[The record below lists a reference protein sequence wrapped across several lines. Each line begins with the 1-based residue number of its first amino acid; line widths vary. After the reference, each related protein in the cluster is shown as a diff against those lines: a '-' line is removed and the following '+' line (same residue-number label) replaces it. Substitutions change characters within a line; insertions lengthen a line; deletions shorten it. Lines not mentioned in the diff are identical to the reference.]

1 MQGRIY
7 TIEQAAAVVG
17 CNARTVRRHL
27 TAGRLPGAYQQHT
40 AHGSAWRIP
49 AAGVDWLRSHLAL
62 EVMPGAVEVEV
73 ELPAPAPAA
82 AIVPTAPAEPGGVGP
97 LGVAFDTLGRAL
109 ERAQDD
115 ALWWRCEA
123 LDARQQLEAARIE
136 AEATRG
142 ELTRLRQQAAELEA
156 TAAELRQQVE
166 RHNRPTV
173 RLDQLRLL
181 REA

>member
-1 MQGRIY
+1 MLRAY
-7 TIEQAAAVVG
+7 TVRATATALGVHP
-17 CNARTVRRHL
+17 RTVRRWI
-27 TAGRLPGAYQQHT
+27 AGGQAPGAYQTDTT
-40 AHGSAWRIP
+40 AGPTWMLPLAT
-49 AAGVDWLRSHLAL
+49 VEDLRSRVART
-62 EVMPGAVEVEV
+62 VEVIPQV
-73 ELPAPAPAA
+73 ELPAPSPAA
-82 AIVPTAPAEPGGVGP
+82 AIVPAAPAEPGGVGP

-142 ELTRLRQQAAELEA
+142 ELARLRQQAAELEA